1 MMILKKTRGMSSVFE
16 VCDAL
21 IPENYEACMLTYNNM
36 NYVPPA
42 TLSQVDG
49 NRRLSV
55 KVDGFYTLA
64 GKYGKCI
71 PKMEDVKSLVRD
83 LKNCILELKD
93 YLLDPTNLV
102 IDIRYI
108 LFDWQSMKHEFI
120 YVPGCGRDFRD
131 QMKALFEEI
140 MRIYDHQDRQ
150 GVVYL
155 YNLYSKFL
163 GENFTPEVF
172 CRLVENDAGSEEQH
186 AFYRP
191 ASRED
196 NVPNVS
202 EYGAGDELK
211 TGPESQNNLYNQ
223 FRNPSGDQVGDQ
235 EEIERFSAIRKA
247 DIGLYALVV
256 AAVIVTAF
264 VLMII
269 FGTGS
274 LKFSILMAVGAIV
287 YIVVDIVQKN
297 EREEQQEIDE
307 SMQLHGAKS
316 SLDMNGSGVQVQN
329 QLIPVNPMP
338 VQSMSVGLVPASA
351 VPVQSMSVSAMPVT
365 TKQGQSIPINSV
377 GPYEMSDTSIL
388 PGERNIENVSKL
400 VPREKGKAEEIYLI
414 EGETKVG
421 RQKNIC
427 DFCLNDSSVSRVHA
441 VFEKRGGSV
450 FVRDAGSTNGTYLNE
465 KRIVANEE
473 VEVNP
478 GDLVGI
484 ADIIFECC

>member
-1 MMILKKTRGMSSVFE
+1 MMILQKTRGMSSVFE
-16 VCDAL
+16 VCDAS
-21 IPENYEACMLTYNNM
+21 IPENYEACMLAYNNM
-36 NYVPPA
+36 NYIPPA
-42 TLSQVDG
+42 TLSEVDG
-49 NRRLSV
+49 KRRLSV

-64 GKYGKCI
+64 GKYGKSI
-71 PKMEDVKSLVRD
+71 PKMEDVQRLVKD
-83 LKNCILELKD
+83 LRNCILELKD
-93 YLLDPTNLV
+93 YLLNPTNLV

-120 YVPGCGRDFRD
+120 YVPGSDRDFRD

-172 CRLVENDAGSEEQH
+172 CRLVENDVVSEEQH

-196 NVPNVS
+196 EYPNVS
-202 EYGAGDELK
+202 EYGASAEMK
-211 TGPESQNNLYNQ
+211 SGPAYQYEVNAY
-223 FRNPSGDQVGDQ
+223 
-235 EEIERFSAIRKA
+235 EEEEEKNSAIRKA
-247 DIGLYALVV
+247 DIGLYALVI

-264 VLMII
+264 VLIII
-269 FGTGS
+269 FGAGS
-274 LKFSILMAVGAIV
+274 LKFSILMAVGAII
-287 YIVVDIVQKN
+287 YIVVDVIQKN
-297 EREEQQEIDE
+297 EKEEQREIDE
-307 SMQLHGAKS
+307 SMELHAS
-316 SLDMNGSGVQVQN
+316 SGPIRMNEPGVNMQN
-329 QLIPVNPMP
+329 A
-338 VQSMSVGLVPASA
+338 LVP
-351 VPVQSMSVSAMPVT
+351 VPVQMPAPMPQVM
-365 TKQGQSIPINSV
+365 
-377 GPYEMSDTSIL
+377 PYEVADTSIL
-388 PGERNIENVSKL
+388 SGERNLENVSKL
-400 VPREKGKAEEIYLI
+400 VPREKEKAEEIYLI

-441 VFEKRGGSV
+441 IFEKRGDCV